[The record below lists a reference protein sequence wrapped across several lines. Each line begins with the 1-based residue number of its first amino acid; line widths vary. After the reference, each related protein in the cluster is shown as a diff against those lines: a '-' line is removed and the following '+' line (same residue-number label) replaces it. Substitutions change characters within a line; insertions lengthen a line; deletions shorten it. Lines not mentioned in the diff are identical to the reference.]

1 MKQAAAHSVFW
12 RFLFQARLPGAS
24 VPTETAVAETNKTY
38 AHQMVRTDSS
48 LQKLDKFYGSP
59 ATTDKPST
67 R

>member
-1 MKQAAAHSVFW
+1 MKQTAALSVFW
-12 RFLFQARLPGAS
+12 WFLFQARLPGAS
-24 VPTETAVAETNKTY
+24 VPTETSATETNKTY

-59 ATTDKPST
+59 ATKDKPST